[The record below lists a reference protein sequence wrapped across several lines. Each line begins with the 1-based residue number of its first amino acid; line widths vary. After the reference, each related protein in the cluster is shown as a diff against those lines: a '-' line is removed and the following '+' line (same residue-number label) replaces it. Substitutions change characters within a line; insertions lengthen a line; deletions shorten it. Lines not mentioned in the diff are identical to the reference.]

1 MRPHSLSFTAL
12 LLAAIPLAAQV
23 DNNKIWNGIYT
34 PAQAERGKSAFEKSC
49 TNCHNRDLNGS
60 DRGPAL
66 HGDRF
71 MADWLNGSVNALYS
85 KIRFSMPATY
95 PETVADDVKL
105 DIVTYLLQVNG
116 FPAGLAELT
125 MDSDE
130 LESIQIVKKGSQ
142 DLPNFALVQLV
153 GCLTS
158 GPNKTW
164 TLTRASNP
172 VATRDEI
179 STTPSAGP
187 LGAQTFLLIS
197 VGAFHPESHA
207 GQKVEARGLL
217 YREPAGNR
225 INLTS
230 LQTVASSCGN

>member
-1 MRPHSLSFTAL
+1 MRAL
-12 LLAAIPLAAQV
+12 LLIIANIAAALPLAAQI

-34 PAQAERGKSAFEKSC
+34 SAQADRGKAGFEKSC

-60 DRGPAL
+60 DRGPSL

-116 FPAGLAELT
+116 FPAGAAELT
-125 MDSDE
+125 NDADE
-130 LESIQIVKKGSQ
+130 LETIQIVKKGSQ

-153 GCLTS
+153 GCLTP

-164 TLTRASNP
+164 TLTRASDP
-172 VATRDEI
+172 VATKDEV
-179 STTPSAGP
+179 SAAPSSQP

-197 VGAFHPESHA
+197 VGAFHPETHQ
-207 GQKVEARGLL
+207 GEKMEARGLL

-225 INLTS
+225 LNLTS